1 MKSFSMWQFEG
12 LENLDHA
19 IRLLRDYQPN
29 FTNETWEDE
38 PLVAQVEFR
47 EFLINNPERVDIN
60 GNDVRYIT
68 IDCLTE
74 RSKNREF
81 WYDTHMQLKPRQ
93 ERTNLYQ
100 SKLVLF
106 EANGNVNGIMFT
118 GRGRARTILKDCL
131 PEVLWGQTV
140 PYELE
145 ITEDLLY
152 WLFRKF
158 IDLRDTPLS
167 PNHNMHVTAL
177 KSYTGKTRDN
187 VNAMRGNGTRIST
200 ILGTLAFL
208 FNNENLKAVRPQLQY
223 NGEVFLVEI
232 SLTGTCRIWE
242 EEYQGNWLLIN
253 DNERLINNIAIY
265 TYLVLLPTL
274 IDCYRENVIRGQW
287 SPQQKIEF
295 LQRLGN
301 EIKDQVEAELER
313 LQREVDVEDD
323 IDIQDDGIDP
333 ENLFDIGEDEDME

>member
-1 MKSFSMWQFEG
+1 MWRFEG
-12 LENLDHA
+12 LENLNHA
-19 IRLLRDYQPN
+19 VRLLQDYQPN
-29 FTNETWEDE
+29 FTPENWDDE
-38 PLVAQVEFR
+38 PLGAQVGFIDG
-47 EFLINNPERVDIN
+47 FPINNPEQLDID
-60 GNDVRYIT
+60 GNNIRYIT

-74 RSKNREF
+74 RSKNPEF
-81 WYDTHMQLKPRQ
+81 WYDTQRILKPRNQ
-93 ERTNLYQ
+93 RTNSYQ
-100 SKLVLF
+100 SRLILF
-106 EANGNVNGIMFT
+106 EATGNVNGIMFT
-118 GRGRARTILKDCL
+118 GRGRARTILKDCF
-131 PEVLWGQTV
+131 PEDLWGQTV
-140 PYELE
+140 PYELD

-167 PNHNMHVTAL
+167 INHNMYVTAL

-208 FNNENLKAVRPQLQY
+208 FNNENLKAVRPQIQY

-242 EEYQGNWLLIN
+242 EEYQGNWIFN
-253 DNERLINNIAIY
+253 DDERLINNIAIY

-274 IDCYRENVIRGQW
+274 IDCYRDNVVRGQW

-313 LQREVDVEDD
+313 LQREVEDEVE
-323 IDIQDDGIDP
+323 IQDDGIEP
-333 ENLFDIGEDEDME
+333 EDLFDVDEAEDME